1 MPRDL
6 KAYLQD
12 ILSAGEDIF
21 SYIGDMSVGEYQDTN
36 QTKAAVE
43 RKYSIIGEAINQA
56 LSHYPE
62 LAGKIN
68 MDRDIVDFRNRI
80 IHEYFTVNDVLIY
93 SITKRDLP
101 GLLAEIR
108 DLLSEMKP

>member
-12 ILSAGEDIF
+12 ILGAGESILEF
-21 SYIGDMSVGEYQDTN
+21 IGTKSLDEYQKTD

-101 GLLAEIR
+101 ELLAEIR
-108 DLLSEMKP
+108 ELLLEMPS